1 MFFAYYKNMFRR
13 MSLSGWVLGLFVAG
27 IALKMY
33 FESDAFNLK
42 CIVSDVDGNK
52 YCVRERAKLQ
62 LAADLL
68 ANTTQKLRK
77 LVAYLGKTFPER
89 ANCKRLVDNFDPQ
102 TVKEILPTSE
112 YTAYS
117 ENKGEKLAFCTT
129 TTKKGDKLIVSVTA
143 DKFVNKGSGRPV
155 FKQNYRMELLSSL
168 ECVDYVCLSNYPSGI
183 EVLKKIK
190 PDFYV
195 KGQDY
200 KNTKQDSTGKINLEK
215 NIVEKNG
222 GKIIFTDVETFSS
235 SKIINNNLS
244 FNFEQKKFFP

>member
-1 MFFAYYKNMFRR
+1 MFFAYYKNMFRK
-13 MSLSGWVLGLFVAG
+13 MSLSGWVLALFVAG

-77 LVAYLGKTFPER
+77 LVDYLGKTFPER
-89 ANCKRLVDNFDPQ
+89 PNCKRLVDNFDPQ

-129 TTKKGDKLIVSVTA
+129 TTKKGDKLIDPNTLMYVAIHELAHIATKSIGHTQEFWQNF
-143 DKFVNKGSGRPV
+143 KFLL
-155 FKQNYRMELLSSL
+155 QNAVKIKIYNP
-168 ECVDYVCLSNYPSGI
+168 VDYKKKNKNYCGM
-183 EVLKKIK
+183 KI
-190 PDFYV
+190 
-195 KGQDY
+195 
-200 KNTKQDSTGKINLEK
+200 
-215 NIVEKNG
+215 
-222 GKIIFTDVETFSS
+222 TDNPLFDV
-235 SKIINNNLS
+235 
-244 FNFEQKKFFP
+244 

>member
-1 MFFAYYKNMFRR
+1 MFFAYYKNMFRK
-13 MSLSGWVLGLFVAG
+13 MSLSGWVLALFVAG
-27 IALKMY
+27 VALKMY

-77 LVAYLGKTFPER
+77 LVAYLGKTFPDR

-129 TTKKGDKLIVSVTA
+129 TTKKGDKLIDPNTLMYVAIHELGHLMTKSIGHTQEFWQNF
-143 DKFVNKGSGRPV
+143 KFLL
-155 FKQNYRMELLSSL
+155 QNA
-168 ECVDYVCLSNYPSGI
+168 V
-183 EVLKKIK
+183 KIK
-190 PDFYV
+190 IYNPV
-195 KGQDY
+195 NY
-200 KNTKQDSTGKINLEK
+200 KKKNKNYCGMKI
-215 NIVEKNG
+215 
-222 GKIIFTDVETFSS
+222 TDNPLFD
-235 SKIINNNLS
+235 I
-244 FNFEQKKFFP
+244 